1 MVRCK
6 IHNDKAHLLVP
17 VLQLSVKETGDP
29 QVRFGA
35 GRARERQLLW
45 GTEGPGVHSVHQE
58 VSTRPRGYNA
68 PEVVEYPSS
77 FNSIALYWLLA
88 VGIPHKI

>member
-1 MVRCK
+1 M
-6 IHNDKAHLLVP
+6 VP
-17 VLQLSVKETGDP
+17 VLQPSVKETRDP

-35 GRARERQLLW
+35 GRARERQLVW

-58 VSTRPRGYNA
+58 VGTRPRGYNA

-77 FNSIALYWLLA
+77 SNSIALYWLLA
-88 VGIPHKI
+88 LGIPHKI